1 MPFISE
7 NDLIQGLPNCT
18 PEFKNLVRWFYSEFN
33 NRSAA
38 NRTIVNVEPLF
49 YQGLLAGTE
58 FLTYAATK
66 LYLCLTFDGSHTSGG
81 FVSAAASGVQ
91 FYNENDASFYRL
103 FNNIGGWDTVAA
115 AFRYGINSSNH
126 PNFYFSR
133 FAVIG
138 SVAIMKFIGY
148 RITLV

>member
-7 NDLIQGLPNCT
+7 NDLIQGLPNCS

-58 FLTYAATK
+58 FLVYATTK
-66 LYLCLTFDGSHTSGG
+66 LYLCLSFDGSHTSGG
-81 FVSAAASGVQ
+81 FVTATASGVQ
-91 FYNENDASFYRL
+91 FYNEADGSFYRL
-103 FNNIGGWDTVAA
+103 FNNIGGWDVGAA
-115 AFRYGINSSNH
+115 AFRYGVNSYNQS
-126 PNFYFSR
+126 NFYFSR
-133 FAVIG
+133 LAAIG
-138 SVAIMKFIGY
+138 SVTLIKFIGY
-148 RITLV
+148 RITLA